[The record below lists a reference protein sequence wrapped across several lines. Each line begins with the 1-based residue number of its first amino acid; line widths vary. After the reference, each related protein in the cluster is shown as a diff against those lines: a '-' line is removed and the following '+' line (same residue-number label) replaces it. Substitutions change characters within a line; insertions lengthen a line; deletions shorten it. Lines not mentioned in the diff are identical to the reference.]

1 MSWIKKNPEGCIVDV
16 QIQPQARK
24 NEVIGLHNNRL
35 KIKITS
41 PPVDGKANQALI
53 GFLATLLDLNKSAFV
68 ILKGETSRQKQILIK
83 NSSLE
88 HIEAKLIKRTTS

>member
-1 MSWIKKNPEGCIVDV
+1 MDV